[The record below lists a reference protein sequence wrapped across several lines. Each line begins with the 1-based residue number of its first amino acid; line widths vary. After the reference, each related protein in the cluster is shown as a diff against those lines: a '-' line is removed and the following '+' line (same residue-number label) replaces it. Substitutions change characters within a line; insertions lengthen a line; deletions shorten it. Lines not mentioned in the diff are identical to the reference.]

1 MMNGTHHLV
10 AVDAMIS
17 VLVNS

>member
-17 VLVNS
+17 VLVNR